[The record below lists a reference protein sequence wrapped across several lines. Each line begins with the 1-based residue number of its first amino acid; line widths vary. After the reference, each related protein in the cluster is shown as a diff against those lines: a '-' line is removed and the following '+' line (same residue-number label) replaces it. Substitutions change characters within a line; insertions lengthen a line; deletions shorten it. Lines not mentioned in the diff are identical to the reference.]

1 MIKTGDEKSSDTVP
15 LISECTREN
24 PSKRLKK
31 YSSRELSVAFTRTL
45 TMPRSHKEFRMSF
58 KLENLAKFVITFKNG
73 FRILIRDQLP
83 ILMEKTRARRLA
95 IDYHHRSNKVFSI
108 LS

>member
-1 MIKTGDEKSSDTVP
+1 
-15 LISECTREN
+15 
-24 PSKRLKK
+24 
-31 YSSRELSVAFTRTL
+31 
-45 TMPRSHKEFRMSF
+45 MSF

-83 ILMEKTRARRLA
+83 ILMEKTRARRVA
-95 IDYHHRSNKVFSI
+95 IDYHHRNNKVFSI